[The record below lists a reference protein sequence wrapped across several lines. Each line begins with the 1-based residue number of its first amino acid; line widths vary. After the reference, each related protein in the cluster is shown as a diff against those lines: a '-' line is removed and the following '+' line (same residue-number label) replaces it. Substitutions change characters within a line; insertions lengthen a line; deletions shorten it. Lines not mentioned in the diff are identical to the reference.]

1 MKNEHDVRKEM
12 ERLFIVFMDPKQK
25 KPIRDDAFVRFHALN
40 WVIEDEEDII
50 KKRLREIHAGRTKET
65 DTK

>member
-1 MKNEHDVRKEM
+1 MKTEQQIRKEM
-12 ERLFIVFMDPKQK
+12 TMLFDRFMDPSVK

-40 WVIEDEEDII
+40 WVLEDEEDII
-50 KKRLREIHAGRTKET
+50 SKRMREINAGRIKET